1 MDDFIYAKRLKKYFT
16 VNGCF
21 YEIKTNSS
29 NNLQCR
35 NVLEIYD
42 NNYKKNLENFISPF
56 FNKPDALVVM
66 MNPGLSYPISK
77 INEYEKPILM
87 NNLPE
92 NILMKKMVLAKPD
105 TTQFQV
111 MRLMKV
117 KNWKHIRILNLSD
130 IREPKSNEF
139 IKTVKDFEKNH
150 GQAHSIFSE
159 EREKERE
166 LALSLKQKEG
176 PVILAWGTNKSLR
189 FLAERTMKY
198 LKTKNVTGVQDY
210 NNPYLFRHPSPTLQK
225 YKEEWLQK
233 IMNLL

>member
-1 MDDFIYAKRLKKYFT
+1 MNDFIYAKQLKKYFI
-16 VNGCF
+16 VYGCF
-21 YEIKTNSS
+21 YEIQTNSS

-35 NVLEIYD
+35 NVLEIYKY
-42 NNYKKNLENFISPF
+42 NYKLSLEKSNAPF
-56 FNKPDALVVM
+56 FNKPNALVVM
-66 MNPGLSYPISK
+66 MNPGSSHPLSK
-77 INEYEKPILM
+77 INDYKEPCQM
-87 NNLPE
+87 DNLSN
-92 NILMKKMVLAKPD
+92 NILTKKMVLAKPD
-105 TTQFQV
+105 TTQYQV
-111 MRLMKV
+111 MRVMHT
-117 KNWKHIRILNLSD
+117 KNWNHVRILNLSD

-150 GQAHSIFSE
+150 GQVHSIFSE

-189 FLAERTMKY
+189 FLAERAMKY
-198 LKTKNVTGVQDY
+198 LETKNVTGVQDY

-233 IMNLL
+233 IMKLL